1 MKVIIKKKPNNSL
14 VWYYNHIDEIIDVE
28 LVYDDEFFPAKSTY
42 KVIGPSHL
50 IEKYKEKSGWDS
62 LGIAIEDVE
71 DLRLKKLER
80 LFE

>member
-1 MKVIIKKKPNNSL
+1 MKVIIKHKPKCSTI
-14 VWYYNHIDEIIDVE
+14 WYYNHIGEIIDVE
-28 LVYDDEFFPAKSTY
+28 IVYGDEFFPSKSTY

-50 IEKYKEKSGWDS
+50 MKKYTWLS